1 MIGKSVYLIRLYLRY
16 KDNLFG
22 SISLIVLQSAQ
33 WERGFTRLNVGK
45 RVLEISINLITNSNK
60 IYVLSSPLVFMFR
73 VYSYLY
79 VHYADVSVCLCAC
92 ARVCLCVWF
101 LFISFSGLSFL
112 TTIMVLTSA
121 SCYCMTSFT

>member
-1 MIGKSVYLIRLYLRY
+1 MIGKSLYLVRLYLRY

-60 IYVLSSPLVFMFR
+60 IHLSSSPIVFMFR

-79 VHYADVSVCLCAC
+79 IHYVDVSVCLCAC
-92 ARVCLCVWF
+92 ARVYLWVWF
-101 LFISFSGLSFL
+101 LFTSFSELSFG